1 MNIISLNKNLNEV
14 LVVSDR
20 VLRNITALDQINLET
35 ILREVLMLKEKFWI
49 FSNRIKIIG
58 AALAI
63 VFEIH

>member
-1 MNIISLNKNLNEV
+1 MNIISPNKNLNA
-14 LVVSDR
+14 VVSHR
-20 VLRNITALDQINLET
+20 VLRNIIALDPINLET

>member
-1 MNIISLNKNLNEV
+1 MNIISPNKNLNA
-14 LVVSDR
+14 VVSDR
-20 VLRNITALDQINLET
+20 VLRNIIALDQINLET

>member
-1 MNIISLNKNLNEV
+1 MNIISPNKNLNEV
-14 LVVSDR
+14 VNDR
-20 VLRNITALDQINLET
+20 VLRNIIALDPINLET

-58 AALAI
+58 AALAL